1 MSSHLFVH
9 AEGVLGLVDD
19 ATASTAGRSLVLV
32 AGHGIAHLLR
42 GDLSSFGWTERA
54 ALSPISVAPS
64 PNFSVVVFC
73 ESGFMASEALSPNP
87 LRPASDMLI
96 DLLVVVGL
104 LLSVRGCVV

>member
-42 GDLSSFGWTERA
+42 GGLVLVWLDGAVTYRSVHCTGATGGKVGEAHRA

-73 ESGFMASEALSPNP
+73 ESGFMASEAS
-87 LRPASDMLI
+87 A
-96 DLLVVVGL
+96 
-104 LLSVRGCVV
+104 